1 MEKNRISFI
10 AKRHQAWS
18 IKNIVHNFSTA
29 SHTRTTSQSPRRG
42 RAKRQKKVHEKNVEK
57 AAEFRSSDLNIGGL
71 LAISVPFS
79 LRKEWAGWAKAKF
92 KLDINWRRKKGD
104 PCTEENS
111 FFVQFRS
118 FASGE
123 RRKKMFDN
131 QKYGWRMRNGKGAES
146 RSWTLGEGGGARP
159 LSLI

>member
-1 MEKNRISFI
+1 M
-10 AKRHQAWS
+10 
-18 IKNIVHNFSTA
+18 
-29 SHTRTTSQSPRRG
+29 
-42 RAKRQKKVHEKNVEK
+42 HEKNVEK

-111 FFVQFRS
+111 FFLCNFE
-118 FASGE
+118 ASRRARGE
-123 RRKKMFDN
+123 KN
-131 QKYGWRMRNGKGAES
+131 V
-146 RSWTLGEGGGARP
+146 
-159 LSLI
+159 